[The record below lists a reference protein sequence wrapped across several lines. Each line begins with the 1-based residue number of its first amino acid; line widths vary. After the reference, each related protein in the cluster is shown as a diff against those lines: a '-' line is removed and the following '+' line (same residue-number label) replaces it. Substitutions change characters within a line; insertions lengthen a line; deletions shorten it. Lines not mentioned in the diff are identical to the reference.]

1 MGNFEIMRKGDYIV
15 TLSYLQVVI
24 LVLTV
29 VLMIV
34 FTLVISRTS
43 LGRQQRACEQDRDMA
58 AQPVL
63 Y

>member
-1 MGNFEIMRKGDYIV
+1 MRKGDYIV